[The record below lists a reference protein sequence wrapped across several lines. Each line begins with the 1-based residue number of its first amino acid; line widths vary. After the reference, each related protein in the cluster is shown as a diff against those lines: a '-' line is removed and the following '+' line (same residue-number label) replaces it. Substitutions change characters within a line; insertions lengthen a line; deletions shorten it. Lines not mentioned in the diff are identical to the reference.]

1 MASSLPTF
9 PRIVFTVVEP
19 ISLVAGFVGAVIDP
33 AWFIGEQSPQKND
46 VDASHNSIIIAW
58 QLGNLYLLLAFIG
71 IAVLSTTTENRVVRA
86 YLVALWLG
94 DVGHVGFSSYGL
106 GWHKLS
112 SPSQWNAVTWGN
124 IAMTLFL
131 LFTRTAY
138 LTGFFGPD
146 HGNKLAE
153 VVSKKAA

>member
-9 PRIVFTVVEP
+9 PRVVFTIIEP

-33 AWFIGEQSPQKND
+33 AWFIGEQAPQKD
-46 VDASHNSIIIAW
+46 GIEASDNSIIVTW

-71 IAVLSTTTENRVVRA
+71 VAVLSTTTEVKVVKA
-86 YLVALWLG
+86 YLIALLLG
-94 DVGHVGFSSYGL
+94 DIGHVGFSSYGL
-106 GWHKLS
+106 GWERS
-112 SPSQWNAVTWGN
+112 MSPIKWNAMAWGN

-138 LTGFFGPD
+138 LTGIFGPD
-146 HGNKLAE
+146 HGKR
-153 VVSKKAA
+153 VGTTKKTA